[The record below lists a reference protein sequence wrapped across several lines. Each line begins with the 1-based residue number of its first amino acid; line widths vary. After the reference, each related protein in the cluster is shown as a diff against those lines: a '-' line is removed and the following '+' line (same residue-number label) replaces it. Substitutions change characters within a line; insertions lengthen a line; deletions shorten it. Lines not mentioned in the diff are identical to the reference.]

1 MSFIK
6 RAAPGGVALLVSGL
20 LALAVAAGNA
30 TPAKADVDDFF
41 FEKMNVGI
49 SLGQWS
55 PDGPGTIEVKE
66 HFVAHFPDYNQNRGI
81 VRYLPDWYNDYPL
94 ETELIEASG
103 SDKRTVVE
111 EFREGD
117 AYVVQMAVPEGE
129 YVTGIKNYDIH
140 YTQNNVISLVN
151 PSNPNG
157 DQEFYWDING
167 TGWAQS
173 FKEVTAN
180 ISLDPAL
187 WDAALVHTFSCYQ
200 GRFGETTPCEI
211 EPMSLGYGVGFTVR
225 ATDLAAGETITVALA
240 FKPNTFDI
248 PTRDYWASI
257 FPWLQLTSLALALI
271 FSGFALWL
279 RLLWLRSA
287 PGRPTII
294 TEYQPPKGLELSTAA
309 GVLQKLP
316 ALPSAMLLQ
325 LAVSGKA
332 KLVQVKK
339 KEWAL
344 EVLDAD
350 FTPAE
355 TEFFRVL
362 FGSAPNPGQSYDLG
376 KPSSRRIKRLSGYS
390 EQVKRELRQLGLVV
404 QPRMGQRIVIGVA
417 GALLG
422 ATSFG
427 FSLLALNAR
436 FENAVVVSLLVSGL
450 LVAVLPPILMSARP
464 LTAAG
469 AEIRDALKG
478 LKVYIELAEKDRLE
492 FLQSPKGAE
501 RQFTERGEILKLYEK
516 LLPWATLLGLGKE
529 WSRTLEQYYED
540 QTPVWIAGAYGVS
553 FHDSYSAFTAGANN
567 SFSSS
572 DGGSSGGGSA
582 GGGGGGGGGGGI

>member
-1 MSFIK
+1 MSFIE

-20 LALAVAAGNA
+20 LALTASTGLAS
-30 TPAKADVDDFF
+30 PAQADVDDFF
-41 FEKMNVGI
+41 FEKLNVGI
-49 SLGQWS
+49 DLGIWH
-55 PDGPGTIEVKE
+55 PDGPGVIEVRE
-66 HFVAHFPDYNQNRGI
+66 HFVAHFPDYDQNRGM

-111 EFREGD
+111 EYAEGD

-140 YTQNNVISLVN
+140 YTQNNVISLVD
-151 PSNPNG
+151 PSDPNG
-157 DQEFYWDING
+157 NQEFYWDING

-180 ISLDPAL
+180 IGLDPTL
-187 WDAALVHTFSCYQ
+187 WDKALPHTFSCYQ

-211 EPMSLGYGVGFTVR
+211 EPASLGYGVGFTVR
-225 ATDLAAGETITVALA
+225 AENLAAGETITIALA
-240 FKPNTFDI
+240 FKPNTFEI
-248 PTRDYWASI
+248 PTLNYWGSI
-257 FPWLQLTSLALALI
+257 FPWLQLPAAALAVLL
-271 FSGFALWL
+271 SAVALWFRL
-279 RLLWLRSA
+279 RWLRSA

-316 ALPSAMLLQ
+316 GLPSAMLLQ

-344 EVLDAD
+344 EVLDSN
-350 FTPAE
+350 FTPSE

-376 KPSSRRIKRLSGYS
+376 KPSSRRIKRLTGYS
-390 EQVKRELRQLGLVV
+390 EQVKRELRELGLVV
-404 QPRMGQRIVIGVA
+404 QPRMGQRFAVGFA
-417 GALLG
+417 GALAG
-422 ATSFG
+422 AASFG
-427 FSLLALNAR
+427 FSILALNAR
-436 FENAVVVSLLVSGL
+436 YENGVVFAVLIGGILL
-450 LVAVLPPILMSARP
+450 AVLPALLLSARP

-501 RQFTERGEILKLYEK
+501 RQITERGEILKLYEK

-540 QTPVWIAGAYGVS
+540 QTPIWITGAYGVS
-553 FHDSYSAFTAGANN
+553 FHNNYSAFTAGANN
-567 SFSSS
+567 SFASS
-572 DGGSSGGGSA
+572 DGGSGGGGSA